1 MVPQIQVSP
10 IRISSTG
17 LNLIKQ
23 FEELRSVGYVCPG
36 GLNTIGYGHVIKAG
50 EKFSQPLSEP
60 EAEALLLQDVAVAV
74 KVVHHLIKVQLTQG
88 QFDAL
93 VSFTFNC
100 GAGALQRSTLRACV
114 NREEHGQVPAELLK
128 WTRSCGKFLTGLMRR
143 RMAEAL
149 LYMT

>member
-1 MVPQIQVSP
+1 MVSEIQL
-10 IRISSTG
+10 SSRG

-23 FEELRSVGYVCPG
+23 FESFSSVGYVCPG
-36 GLNTIGYGHVIKAG
+36 GIHTIGYGHVIKKG
-50 EKFSQPLSEP
+50 ETFPQPLSES
-60 EAEALLLQDVAVAV
+60 EAETLLLQDVMGATHAVGR
-74 KVVHHLIKVQLTQG
+74 LIKVPLTQG

-114 NREEHGQVPAELLK
+114 NRQEHWQVPTELLK
-128 WTRSCGKFLTGLMRR
+128 WTHSCGKSLPGLMRR

-149 LYMT
+149 LYVS

>member
-1 MVPQIQVSP
+1 MQTLPQI
-10 IRISSTG
+10 SSVG

-23 FEELRSVGYVCPG
+23 FEGFKATGYQCPG
-36 GLNTIGYGHVIKAG
+36 GFNTIGYGHVIKVG
-50 EKFSQPLSEP
+50 EKFPQPLSEA
-60 EAEALLLQDVAVAV
+60 EAEILLLQDVAVAAKAV
-74 KVVHHLIKVQLTQG
+74 YRLINVPLTQG

-114 NREEHGQVPAELLK
+114 NRQEHMQVPAELLK
-128 WTRSCGKFLTGLMRR
+128 WSRVKGALSNGLMRR

-149 LYMT
+149 LYVT

>member
-1 MVPQIQVSP
+1 MVSQIRVSP
-10 IRISSTG
+10 IRISSRG

-36 GLNTIGYGHVIKAG
+36 GFNTIGYGHVIKAG
-50 EKFSQPLSEP
+50 EIFSRPLREP
-60 EAEALLLQDVAVAV
+60 EAEALLLQDIEVAV
-74 KVVHHLIKVQLTQG
+74 KAVNRLITVPLTQG

-114 NREEHGQVPAELLK
+114 NREEHIQVPAELLK
-128 WTRSCGKFLTGLMRR
+128 WTYSGVKFLPGLMRR

-149 LYMT
+149 LYAT

>member
-1 MVPQIQVSP
+1 MQN
-10 IRISSTG
+10 ISSRG

-23 FEELRSVGYVCPG
+23 FEGLRLNPYHCPAG
-36 GLNTIGYGHVIKAG
+36 MRTIGYGHVIKEG
-50 EKFSQPLSEP
+50 EKLSQPLSE
-60 EAEALLLQDVAVAV
+60 EQAETLLLQDVKGATHAVGR
-74 KVVHHLIKVQLTQG
+74 LIKVLLTQG

-114 NREEHGQVPAELLK
+114 NREEHGQVPAELLR
-128 WTRSCGKFLTGLMRR
+128 WCRACGRLSTGLTQR

-149 LYMT
+149 LYIT

>member
-1 MVPQIQVSP
+1 MQTLPQI
-10 IRISSTG
+10 SSVG

-23 FEELRSVGYVCPG
+23 FEGFKATGYQCPG
-36 GLNTIGYGHVIKAG
+36 GFNTIGYGHVIKAG
-50 EKFSQPLSEP
+50 ESISQPLSES
-60 EAEALLLQDVAVAV
+60 EAETLLLQDIEVAAKAV
-74 KVVHHLIKVQLTQG
+74 HRLIKVPLTQG

-93 VSFTFNC
+93 VSFAFNC

-114 NREEHGQVPAELLK
+114 NREEHMQVPAELLK
-128 WTRSCGKFLTGLMRR
+128 WTHSCGKSLPGLMRR